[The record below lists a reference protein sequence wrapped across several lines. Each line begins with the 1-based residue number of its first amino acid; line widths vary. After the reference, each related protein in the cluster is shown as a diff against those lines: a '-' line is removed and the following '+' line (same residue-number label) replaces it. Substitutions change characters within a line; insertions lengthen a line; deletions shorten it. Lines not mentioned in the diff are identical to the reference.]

1 MPPTADPYDA
11 VIFDFGGVIIDLDY
25 HATIRAFDQ
34 LCGRET
40 AHLYSQQQQQPLFD
54 AFETGAIAAAEFR
67 DGLRDLLAVEASDT
81 ELDDAWNAMLGRIPA
96 HKVDF
101 LHRFGQQRPIFL
113 LSNTNEIHKA
123 AFDRIF
129 TEDHGHTHSGLGDL
143 FVTDYYSHQMGDRKP
158 NPSIYRTVVEA
169 HGLDPA
175 RTLFIDDTAHNLPG
189 AAEAGLLTW
198 HLQPGEVDR
207 TEAARAI

>member
-1 MPPTADPYDA
+1 MSPTAALYDA

-25 HATIRAFDQ
+25 HATIRAFDR

-40 AHLYSQQQQQPLFD
+40 AHLYSQQQQKPLFD

-67 DGLRDLLAVEASDT
+67 DGLRDLLAVEASDA

-129 TEDHGHTHSGLGDL
+129 TEDHGHTHSGLSDL
-143 FVTDYYSHQMGDRKP
+143 FVADYYSHRMGDRKP

-189 AAEAGLLTW
+189 AADAGLLTW
-198 HLQPGEVDR
+198 HLQPGECITSLEGVGG
-207 TEAARAI
+207 